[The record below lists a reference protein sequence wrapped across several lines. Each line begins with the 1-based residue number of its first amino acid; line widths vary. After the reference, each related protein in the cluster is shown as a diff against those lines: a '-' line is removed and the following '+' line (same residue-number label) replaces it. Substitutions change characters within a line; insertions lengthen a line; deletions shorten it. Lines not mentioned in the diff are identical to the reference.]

1 MAFVAKIF
9 SKLEKAGIVESS
21 GGIRGGYRLARAPQ
35 DITVLDVVDAVEG
48 EKSLF
53 ECQEVRGRCALF
65 EDNPPKWASR
75 GVCGIHAVMLN
86 AQKVLRDELSK
97 SSLASL
103 SGRPRKKG

>member
-1 MAFVAKIF
+1 M
-9 SKLEKAGIVESS
+9 
-21 GGIRGGYRLARAPQ
+21 
-35 DITVLDVVDAVEG
+35 
-48 EKSLF
+48 
-53 ECQEVRGRCALF
+53 F

-103 SGRPRKKG
+103 SAGALGKGMTKEFLGEVKLWFSDRQTAREDARITGIRARSTAGEDDE